1 MEGSDLRRQGTGTG
15 AWDTGHGSRNELQL
29 AGRWEGKAGSKAST
43 ASKQGRKRK
52 ADRQS
57 SRLPFLFF
65 TFGLDSANLPASLS
79 AVLALMLLVVV
90 VLPLAVLGY
99 WRQLL
104 AENEMLLVH
113 APRCIPAST
122 SCFLPLVAA
131 LASAC
136 ARAHTKPGLVWPA
149 RMYWLRAGTHRRLA
163 KYLAVLAK
171 VRWYL
176 WVR

>member
-1 MEGSDLRRQGTGTG
+1 MRQGTGTG
-15 AWDTGHGSRNELQL
+15 AWDTGVATSYNWREGGKERRAAKQARQASK
-29 AGRWEGKAGSKAST
+29 AGR
-43 ASKQGRKRK
+43 GRRTDSLL
-52 ADRQS
+52 AFPS
-57 SRLPFLFF
+57 FFSPLVLTVPTSLPL
-65 TFGLDSANLPASLS
+65 SLS
-79 AVLALMLLVVV
+79 AVLALMLLVV

-104 AENEMLLVH
+104 AGYEMLLVH

-122 SCFLPLVAA
+122 SCFLPLVAT